1 MNKKLTL
8 ILALGSMTTMLA
20 CADETT
26 SDKSCI
32 ADATQCSESGIPQ
45 KCVDGEWV
53 DQAACTGT
61 QKCNKGVC
69 SEPGSSGTC
78 FEGAKQCSPQGMP
91 QACSNGTWV
100 DQAACPGDKKCQ
112 DGNCIIIPPQ
122 TCATGAKQ
130 CKDLQTPQ
138 TCDPNTNKWVDQDAC
153 GSSEKCLKG
162 SCVDKDTAECQGKA
176 KKCDNNGVPVTCE
189 NQMWVTGDACGDG
202 MKCLNGDCVDESTP
216 ECKIDRKKCSESG
229 VPMICENN
237 AWVTLD
243 PCGSSEKCV
252 KGECKDNSS
261 QKDYCDGVTCD
272 NESTCINGV
281 CVLDAFIVMGV
292 GKECTNDSFGEYCD
306 NDGNAVLCVRDPETR
321 RWVKYVS
328 PCSNGCIVSTIQ
340 NDTGDAYYAA
350 CIDDEINEMSPLCD
364 APGDK
369 IYYCVNDQYGSY
381 TSNYICAEGI
391 NGDIPLVANNMAY
404 YGQYSDCGKGIVCD
418 ASMEVCANEA
428 EADCK
433 ADTCKAK
440 TGNSYQG
447 NACIPLK
454 NSDKSR
460 CGCSGNA
467 DCNNGYTCNTK
478 ENRCVSSG
486 SSSNPSEFTLT
497 FPKSNTCDSF
507 KEVNDLTK
515 CTQDSGNKYHYTLN
529 FNAGFVAEI
538 VASSIANGYGGIKEP
553 TDTMAY
559 GIDFASVPTASNIQV
574 EWKLGST
581 KLDQNQLKITDST
594 SKTQSYTATAQD
606 VDKTDTFEMSGD
618 ASEFS
623 VQHAGGPN
631 VISIKRVTIKTSGGN
646 APSEDCTPADCM
658 KSSEYQGNACVDGFG
673 GKMCGCD
680 SNSDCKAGYRCNE
693 IVGLCAQSS
702 TNACDPDNCA
712 KAGAEE
718 YAGNACIDDGVGG
731 KMCGCG
737 KDAECNTGYTCKANS
752 CVKVQDSSSCKDADC
767 AAATSGKYIGEKCV
781 KDGNDQ
787 ISCGC
792 TSNSEC
798 KDGYRCVVAYMYC
811 TKDESNTCDAGK
823 CAAMNSYS
831 YYGNACIDNG
841 YGGKMC
847 GCTKD
852 SECKDGYKCDTT
864 YKVCELENNCTN
876 AACKAV
882 PDDSYKGNVCINGY
896 GDQKECGCNSNSDC
910 KSGYRCNTTMNWC
923 VKESSS
929 TCDASKCEA
938 MSGDDYYGN
947 ACVDNGTGG
956 KMCGCTKKS
965 QCKDGYTCN
974 TSASA
979 CEIPCTNTKCK
990 AMTGDDY
997 TGNVCVDGY
1006 NSNKMCGC
1014 NSDSDCKSGYHC
1026 NATMLM
1032 CVEDGYVCSP
1042 SECAATTGD
1051 LYFGD
1056 ACVDDGFGEKMCG
1069 CMKNADCKSG
1079 YTCNTK
1085 TDTCEKPKCT
1095 NTNCKAMTGDD
1106 YVGNICVDGYDGD
1119 QTCGC
1124 KADSDCKSGYHCN
1137 ATMMMCVEN
1146 GYVCSPSECA
1156 ATTGDMYFGNACVDD
1171 GFGEK
1176 MCGCTKSSDCKSGY
1190 TCNTN
1195 TDTCEKPKCTNAKCN
1210 AMTGDDY
1217 AGNVCVYGY
1226 DEEMVCGCNSGTD
1239 CKSGYRCNTA
1249 MLICVKDSSTTCTT
1263 SACSAMTGDSYY
1275 GNACVDNGIGGKMC
1289 GCTKNSDCKSG
1300 YTCNTN
1306 AYSCEA
1312 EPTCT
1317 NAQCK
1322 AMTGNA
1328 YAGNVCVNGYDGDKT
1343 CGCNSNSDCKSGYR
1357 CNITMMICLE
1367 DGGDSCTTSACSAMT
1382 GDSYY
1387 GNACVDNGMGG
1398 KMCGCTKNTECK
1410 SGYICNTSTKTCAI
1424 KCTATK
1430 CKAMTGDDYAGNVCV
1445 EGYYGEQQCGC
1456 TSNSDCKSGYRCNA
1470 TMMTCL
1476 KDEASCN
1483 ATECKA
1489 ATGIYYFGNACIDD
1503 GFGDKMCG
1511 CTSLSECNT
1520 GYKCDFDEYTCV
1532 KTTCEINSDC
1542 SYGYICDNHSC
1553 IKNTCSKASD
1563 CAAGYICSNNIC
1575 IKEGACSSDSDCI
1588 SGYFCDHG
1596 TCTEQGDAPGCKSDS
1611 ECVAGYVCDN
1621 GTCVKASESNPVKIT
1636 FTNGATCEKIMAK
1649 STGISKCECT
1659 DTTDTCST
1667 NKYKKLAITFDNGIV
1682 MDITSSTQLYSAKY
1696 VSLKKGGPQIVI
1708 SNMKKLSTVD
1718 FTMSLGVSGQSK
1730 VSSNPLLITDGNN
1743 NQQQIFG
1750 DSNAAVDTK
1759 LSRQYKLTGSAQ
1771 KITMAHDPNSANDNP
1786 IAIHDIQITAP

>member
-1 MNKKLTL
+1 MNKRLTL

-189 NQMWVTGDACGDG
+189 NQMWVTGDACGEG

-237 AWVTLD
+237 AWVTQD

-507 KEVNDLTK
+507 KEVNDLAK

-559 GIDFASVPTASNIQV
+559 GIDFASVPTASSIQV
-574 EWKLGST
+574 EWKLGT
-581 KLDQNQLKITDST
+581 DKLEQNQLKITDSK
-594 SKTQSYTATAQD
+594 SKTQSYTATAKD

-767 AAATSGKYIGEKCV
+767 AAATGGKYIGEKCV

-798 KDGYRCVVAYMYC
+798 KDGYRCVIAYMYC
-811 TKDESNTCDAGK
+811 TIDENACDASK
-823 CAAMNSYS
+823 CAAMSSYS
-831 YYGNACIDNG
+831 YYGNACVDNG

-864 YKVCELENNCTN
+864 YKVCEAAATCTN
-876 AACKAV
+876 
-882 PDDSYKGNVCINGY
+882 S
-896 GDQKECGCNSNSDC
+896 
-910 KSGYRCNTTMNWC
+910 
-923 VKESSS
+923 
-929 TCDASKCEA
+929 
-938 MSGDDYYGN
+938 
-947 ACVDNGTGG
+947 
-956 KMCGCTKKS
+956 
-965 QCKDGYTCN
+965 
-974 TSASA
+974 
-979 CEIPCTNTKCK
+979 KCK

-997 TGNVCVDGY
+997 IGNVCVDGYGGEKMCGCITNSDCKSGYKCNPTMMMCYPTSSSCDASKCAAMDNYYGSACVDNGSGSEVCGCTKNTDCKDGYTCNTGKKTCETKCVATACKAMTGDDYAGNVCVDGY
-1006 NSNKMCGC
+1006 NGKECGC

-1026 NATMLM
+1026 NATMKM
-1032 CVEDGYVCSP
+1032 CAIDDVSSCNTT
-1042 SECAATTGD
+1042 ECKAATGI
-1051 LYFGD
+1051 Y
-1056 ACVDDGFGEKMCG
+1056 
-1069 CMKNADCKSG
+1069 
-1079 YTCNTK
+1079 
-1085 TDTCEKPKCT
+1085 
-1095 NTNCKAMTGDD
+1095 
-1106 YVGNICVDGYDGD
+1106 
-1119 QTCGC
+1119 
-1124 KADSDCKSGYHCN
+1124 
-1137 ATMMMCVEN
+1137 
-1146 GYVCSPSECA
+1146 
-1156 ATTGDMYFGNACVDD
+1156 YFGNACVDD
-1171 GFGEK
+1171 GF
-1176 MCGCTKSSDCKSGY
+1176 
-1190 TCNTN
+1190 
-1195 TDTCEKPKCTNAKCN
+1195 
-1210 AMTGDDY
+1210 
-1217 AGNVCVYGY
+1217 
-1226 DEEMVCGCNSGTD
+1226 
-1239 CKSGYRCNTA
+1239 
-1249 MLICVKDSSTTCTT
+1249 
-1263 SACSAMTGDSYY
+1263 
-1275 GNACVDNGIGGKMC
+1275 
-1289 GCTKNSDCKSG
+1289 
-1300 YTCNTN
+1300 
-1306 AYSCEA
+1306 
-1312 EPTCT
+1312 
-1317 NAQCK
+1317 
-1322 AMTGNA
+1322 
-1328 YAGNVCVNGYDGDKT
+1328 
-1343 CGCNSNSDCKSGYR
+1343 
-1357 CNITMMICLE
+1357 
-1367 DGGDSCTTSACSAMT
+1367 
-1382 GDSYY
+1382 
-1387 GNACVDNGMGG
+1387 GG

-1410 SGYICNTSTKTCAI
+1410 SGYSCNTSNDTCEPEST
-1424 KCTATK
+1424 CSNTK
-1430 CKAMTGDDYAGNVCV
+1430 CKAMTGDNYTGNVCV
-1445 EGYYGEQQCGC
+1445 TSYDNKKDCGC
-1456 TSNSDCKSGYRCNA
+1456 NDNADCKSGYHCNA
-1470 TMMTCL
+1470 AMLMCV
-1476 KDEASCN
+1476 KDDSSCS

-1489 ATGIYYFGNACIDD
+1489 ATGIYYFGNVCIDD
-1503 GFGDKMCG
+1503 GYGGKMCG
-1511 CTSLSECNT
+1511 CTKDSECNT
-1520 GYKCDFDEYTCV
+1520 GYTCDVDTCV
-1532 KTTCEINSDC
+1532 NNS
-1542 SYGYICDNHSC
+1542 CDSNY
-1553 IKNTCSKASD
+1553 D
-1563 CAAGYICSNNIC
+1563 CAAGYICDNNTC
-1575 IKEGACSSDSDCI
+1575 VKSSGCSSDS
-1588 SGYFCDHG
+1588 
-1596 TCTEQGDAPGCKSDS
+1596 GCP
-1611 ECVAGYVCDN
+1611 AGYVCDN
-1621 GTCVKASESNPVKIT
+1621 GTCVTSSTCSSNSGCPAGYICDNGTCVKPSGCSSDSGCPAGYICDNGTCKKPSGCSSDSGCPAGYICDNGTCVEAASGTNPVKIKFASSSCDAFLKDKAT
-1636 FTNGATCEKIMAK
+1636 VGVKTCE
-1649 STGISKCECT
+1649 SSDSKNYT
-1659 DTTDTCST
+1659 
-1667 NKYKKLAITFDNGIV
+1667 ITFDNGVV
-1682 MDITSSTQLYSAKY
+1682 MIIKANTPVNGSVA
-1696 VSLKKGGPQIVI
+1696 LKNENESYIEI
-1708 SNMKKLSTVD
+1708 SNMKALSTID
-1718 FTMSLGVSGQSK
+1718 FSMSVGVKGTGVNKS
-1730 VSSNPLLITDGNN
+1730 PLLITDGNGN
-1743 NQQQIFG
+1743 KQQIFG
-1750 DSNAAVDTK
+1750 DPSVNQGAQVN
-1759 LSRQYKLTGSAQ
+1759 RQYILTGSAK
-1771 KITMAHDPNSANDNP
+1771 KITMRHDPDSEKDYN
-1786 IAIHDIQITAP
+1786 IGIHSFSITAP